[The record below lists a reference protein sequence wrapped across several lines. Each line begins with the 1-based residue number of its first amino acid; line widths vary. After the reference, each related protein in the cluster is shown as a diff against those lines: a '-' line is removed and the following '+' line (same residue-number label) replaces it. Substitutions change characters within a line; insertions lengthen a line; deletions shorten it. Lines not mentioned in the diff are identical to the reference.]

1 MTNRIDEI
9 FLQKKKVLSIYF
21 TAGYP
26 QLNDTIP
33 ILEKLQKAGVDL
45 VEIGL
50 PFSDPLADGP
60 TIQKSSNR
68 ALVNGM
74 SSEVLFDQLKGIRKK
89 IKLPLV
95 LMGYFNPILQYGVA
109 KFCES
114 CAEVGIDGIIL
125 PDLPLEV
132 YQQQYKSLFKEKNLY
147 NILLITP
154 QTPENRIR
162 EIDNTTNGFVYMV
175 SSNSITGAKHSFGTN
190 TIAYFE
196 RIKNLK
202 LKSPQL
208 IGFGISNHRTFKS
221 ATKHAHGGIIG
232 SAFINF
238 LATNPINEIGK
249 FIKSIRE
256 GVNQ

>member
-1 MTNRIDEI
+1 MSNRIDEI
-9 FLQKKKVLSIYF
+9 FLQKRKVLSIYF

-33 ILEKLQKAGVDL
+33 ILQELQKAGVDL

-68 ALVNGM
+68 ALSNGM
-74 SSEVLFDQLKGIRKK
+74 TSEILFNQLDGIRGK
-89 IKLPLV
+89 IEIPLV

-109 KFCES
+109 KFCER
-114 CAEVGIDGIIL
+114 CKEVGIDGIIL

-132 YQQQYKSLFKEKNLY
+132 YQQQYRSLFKKNNLY

-154 QTPENRIR
+154 QTPENRIL
-162 EIDNTTNGFVYMV
+162 EIDALTKGFIYMV

-190 TIAYFE
+190 TIVYFQ

-208 IGFGISNHRTFKS
+208 IGFGISNHGTFKS
-221 ATKHAHGGIIG
+221 ATEHADGGIIG

-238 LATNPINEIGK
+238 LADNPINKIEK
-249 FIKSIRE
+249 FVKSIRE
-256 GVNQ
+256 D

>member
-1 MTNRIDEI
+1 MSNRIDKI
-9 FLQKKKVLSIYF
+9 FLQKRKVLSIYF

-33 ILEKLQKAGVDL
+33 ILQELQKAGVDL

-68 ALVNGM
+68 ALSNGM
-74 SSEVLFDQLKGIRKK
+74 TSEILFDQLYGIREK
-89 IKLPLV
+89 IEIPLV

-114 CAEVGIDGIIL
+114 CTEVGIDGIIL

-132 YQQQYKSLFKEKNLY
+132 YQQQYRSLLKKNNLY

-154 QTPENRIR
+154 QTPENRIL
-162 EIDNTTNGFVYMV
+162 EIDDLTKGFVYMV
-175 SSNSITGAKHSFGTN
+175 SSNSITGTKRSFGNN
-190 TIAYFE
+190 TIAYFQ
-196 RIKNLK
+196 RIKKLN

-221 ATKHAHGGIIG
+221 ATEHADGGIIG
-232 SAFINF
+232 SAFIDF
-238 LATNPINEIGK
+238 LAEKPINEIEK
-249 FIKSIRE
+249 FVKSIRE
-256 GVNQ
+256 G